1 MIFLQNK
8 FFFRLVEFVGDD
20 DPCSRSVSAVHFGTG
35 HVFAVVGVGFV
46 IDGEVD
52 PGDRLRCRDYFNRHG
67 WVKLGGRGGLVFF
80 VNLRGVLESSEL
92 MSRVF
97 YNSITQVSTT
107 GVSASDTRSGDRV
120 GSDARSRT
128 KAMRTQATSARA
140 SWNGDKRIVLSCPR
154 IDKLAT

>member
-1 MIFLQNK
+1 MNNRPITVKRVFLQLCSDRLLHNGEAASK
-8 FFFRLVEFVGDD
+8 RGWESLKLSGQAPGERESMLAFSFSVTTFRLCCRFAD
-20 DPCSRSVSAVHFGTG
+20 AVT
-35 HVFAVVGVGFV
+35 
-46 IDGEVD
+46 
-52 PGDRLRCRDYFNRHG
+52 L
-67 WVKLGGRGGLVFF
+67 L
-80 VNLRGVLESSEL
+80 
-92 MSRVF
+92 SRVF